1 MKNTHIIL
9 TRTHEQNE
17 SLARKLSDV
26 GASVSICPALHIKSI
41 ASLFIDSYVEK
52 LYRSFFD
59 ILIVTSQNTIL
70 ALQKNGVHT
79 IPTSCLLI
87 AVGSKTAA
95 LARSIWGASPLIP
108 QTQFSSEGILE
119 LLPHVSGKRIFL
131 PHGNLADDKLAEELT
146 KRGAFVESLVLY
158 QTVPVTNWQ
167 MPPLHFGLINFITFF
182 SPSAVEATL
191 SEVAQESQLKIAC
204 IGTTTAQYA
213 QDNGLTVACIGT
225 PQNEDGLLQSL
236 LMYTAQYT

>member
-17 SLARKLSDV
+17 SLARKLSDL
-26 GASVSICPALHIKSI
+26 GASVSLCPSLHIKSI
-41 ASLFIDSYVEK
+41 ASSLIDSYIEK
-52 LYRSFFD
+52 LHREFFD

-79 IPTSCLLI
+79 IPPACLLI

-95 LARSIWGASPLIP
+95 LAHSIWGVSTLMPK
-108 QTQFSSEGILE
+108 TQFNSEGILA
-119 LLPHVSGKRIFL
+119 LLPHVSGKRIL
-131 PHGNLADDKLAEELT
+131 IPHGNLADDKLAQKLT
-146 KRGAFVESLVLY
+146 KQGACVESIVVY
-158 QTVPVTNWQ
+158 QTVPVTNWK
-167 MPPLHFGLINFITFF
+167 MPSMHSGLINFITFF

-191 SEVAQESQLKIAC
+191 GEVIKESQLKIAC

-213 QDNGLTVACIGT
+213 QDNGLKVDCIAT
-225 PQNEDGLLQSL
+225 PQSEDGLLQSL
-236 LMYTAQYT
+236 LMYTAK